1 MSNRRFRDGTD
12 RGARMLSETMRSQI
26 FRESDTDPIWN
37 EYVYVGAANILV
49 PRKRKEETLDKL
61 RMLERDRFVTQLSS
75 PDFQQ
80 DLWDFVDSEEFEY
93 LRKKWLAN
101 SENSDHRAFQD
112 EIDEEVQ
119 VLKALKNVEDLK
131 TPHNSKDFISQV
143 ESCMSDI
150 ADYSALHEGMVRLF
164 TAKSVMNFVEEI
176 GEDSDR
182 IARAWRMFVHMAKFN
197 GFRKIIKQSN
207 ELEERL
213 KLLREQFPNFAHVV
227 DHVIGQ
233 LRVWPLKQEDK
244 QRLKPLNLNGP
255 KGTGKSAFAKALAEA
270 LNTRYDYVN
279 IASTS
284 MGGVLTGISN
294 KWGNG
299 QAGLIFSSLA
309 RSETASPLI
318 LLDEIDKADR
328 NSQFPV
334 EGALLALLEPQRVQA
349 VVGMAVPFGGR
360 PRQPAIE
367 IMRQLYA
374 GRFHYILHFQQ
385 PGVAEAEMDADI
397 PRTLRMMMHN
407 TSAAVPKDHFL
418 QEKPAGSGLF
428 DGVQDPGTL
437 PAWCDSAAFDH
448 YLKTFEGRGFYG
460 ALNWYRNFERNW
472 QRTEALADR
481 QIEQP
486 ALFLLGDMDPV
497 GTLEAYT
504 LKQMPKRIARLEQ
517 HMLQDCGHWIQ
528 NEQAEQV
535 NQLLLGFLGRHYPI

>member
-37 EYVYVGAANILV
+37 EYSYVGAANILV
-49 PRKRKEETLDKL
+49 PRKRKDETLDKL

-93 LRKKWLAN
+93 LRKKWLTN
-101 SENSDHRAFQD
+101 SENSDYRAFQD
-112 EIDEEVQ
+112 QIDEEVQ

-176 GEDSDR
+176 GEDSER
-182 IARAWRMFVHMAKFN
+182 IARAWRMFVHIAKFN

-244 QRLKPLNLNGP
+244 QRLKPINLNGP

-299 QAGLIFSSLA
+299 QAGLIFSSVA

-334 EGALLALLEPQRVQA
+334 EGALLALLEPQTSQEFHDE
-349 VVGMAVPFGGR
+349 FGNLQFDASR
-360 PRQPAIE
+360 IIYVATSNDTSLISDPVKS
-367 IMRQLYA
+367 
-374 GRFHYILHFQQ
+374 RF
-385 PGVAEAEMDADI
+385 D
-397 PRTLRMMMHN
+397 
-407 TSAAVPKDHFL
+407 
-418 QEKPAGSGLF
+418 
-428 DGVQDPGTL
+428 
-437 PAWCDSAAFDH
+437 
-448 YLKTFEGRGFYG
+448 TFEISYPNRNQREVIISNMLRKSYMNIRFSP
-460 ALNWYRNFERNW
+460 AAINLMASQDVDLRNLQSLLDKVVRQHVDTVLNQMVSSSAN
-472 QRTEALADR
+472 ASDG
-481 QIEQP
+481 IEGEHATQQDNEGGSSS
-486 ALFLLGDMDPV
+486 LHGEQVIDELTV
-497 GTLEAYT
+497 
-504 LKQMPKRIARLEQ
+504 RIC
-517 HMLQDCGHWIQ
+517 LQD
-528 NEQAEQV
+528 
-535 NQLLLGFLGRHYPI
+535 LGCKTKAHFGFVEV

>member
-101 SENSDHRAFQD
+101 SENSDHRAFKDQ
-112 EIDEEVQ
+112 IDEEVH
-119 VLKALKNVEDLK
+119 VLKVLSNAEDLK
-131 TPHNSKDFISQV
+131 APSDSKTFLSHV

-150 ADYSALHEGMVRLF
+150 DEYSAMHEGTVRLF

-233 LRVWPLKQEDK
+233 LRVWPLKQENK

-279 IASTS
+279 IS
-284 MGGVLTGISN
+284 
-294 KWGNG
+294 
-299 QAGLIFSSLA
+299 SSLHG
-309 RSETASPLI
+309 EQVI
-318 LLDEIDKADR
+318 DELT
-328 NSQFPV
+328 V
-334 EGALLALLEPQRVQA
+334 
-349 VVGMAVPFGGR
+349 
-360 PRQPAIE
+360 
-367 IMRQLYA
+367 
-374 GRFHYILHFQQ
+374 
-385 PGVAEAEMDADI
+385 
-397 PRTLRMMMHN
+397 
-407 TSAAVPKDHFL
+407 
-418 QEKPAGSGLF
+418 
-428 DGVQDPGTL
+428 
-437 PAWCDSAAFDH
+437 
-448 YLKTFEGRGFYG
+448 
-460 ALNWYRNFERNW
+460 
-472 QRTEALADR
+472 
-481 QIEQP
+481 
-486 ALFLLGDMDPV
+486 
-497 GTLEAYT
+497 
-504 LKQMPKRIARLEQ
+504 RIC
-517 HMLQDCGHWIQ
+517 LQD
-528 NEQAEQV
+528 
-535 NQLLLGFLGRHYPI
+535 LGCKTKAHFGFVEV